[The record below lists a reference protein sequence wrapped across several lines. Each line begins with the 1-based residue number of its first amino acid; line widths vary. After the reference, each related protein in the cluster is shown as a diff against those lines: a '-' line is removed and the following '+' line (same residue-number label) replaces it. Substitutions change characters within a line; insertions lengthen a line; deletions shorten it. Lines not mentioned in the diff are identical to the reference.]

1 LINGRNEAIFIGFM
15 TGRVFSMA
23 GKLKITMVKSMIG
36 RPEKHRR
43 VLRGLGLGKLNKS
56 VLRNDTPAIRGMVE
70 AVSHLVTAVEVTNEA
85 Q

>member
-1 LINGRNEAIFIGFM
+1 M
-15 TGRVFSMA
+15 TGRFFLMA

-70 AVSHLVTAVEVTNEA
+70 AVSHLVTAEEVTNEA

>member
-1 LINGRNEAIFIGFM
+1 MRLFLSGNCPLL

>member
-1 LINGRNEAIFIGFM
+1 M

-43 VLRGLGLGKLNKS
+43 VLRGLGLGKLNKR